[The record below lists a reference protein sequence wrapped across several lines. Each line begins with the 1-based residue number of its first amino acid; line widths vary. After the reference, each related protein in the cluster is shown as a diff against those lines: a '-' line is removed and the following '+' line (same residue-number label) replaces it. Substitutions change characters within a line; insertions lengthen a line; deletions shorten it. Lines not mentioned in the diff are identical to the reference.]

1 MGVNGPVTRTVLT
14 LDCGVAII
22 SPLSGLVKEK
32 IGTKP
37 CDYADNF
44 GKVTAI
50 ELGVFAEVGII
61 QRSA

>member
-1 MGVNGPVTRTVLT
+1 
-14 LDCGVAII
+14 
-22 SPLSGLVKEK
+22 VKEK

-50 ELGVFAEVGII
+50 DLGVSAEVGII